1 MNLTSIP
8 SCLIYY
14 ITNKGERNEHNTSRT
29 NICIPMGR
37 SAYNHRSY
45 HMVDI
50 KKNIEDN
57 FIWRDPLDSEEAKGN
72 IVYTCPEHGKETYF
86 KIKALERQRKMQDY
100 VYVWFKHRNHSEKM
114 WVRITKGSRLKGQGT
129 LDNEPTILTHLKLRD
144 IVKFK
149 TDEEGI
155 TWGR

>member
-1 MNLTSIP
+1 MHN
-8 SCLIYY
+8 CL
-14 ITNKGERNEHNTSRT
+14 RT
-29 NICIPMGR
+29 LGNNR
-37 SAYNHRSY
+37 SGI
-45 HMVDI
+45 MVDI

-72 IVYTCPEHGKETYF
+72 IVYSCPEHGKETYF

-114 WVRITKGSRLKGQGT
+114 WVRITKGSRLKGEGT
-129 LDNEPTILTHLKLRD
+129 LDNVPKILTKLQHRQM
-144 IVKFK
+144 VKFK
-149 TDEEGI
+149 TDVEGI

>member
-1 MNLTSIP
+1 MHN
-8 SCLIYY
+8 CL
-14 ITNKGERNEHNTSRT
+14 RT
-29 NICIPMGR
+29 LSNDR
-37 SAYNHRSY
+37 SGI
-45 HMVDI
+45 MVDI

-57 FIWRDPLDSEEAKGN
+57 FIWRNPLDSEEAKGN

-114 WVRITKGSRLKGQGT
+114 WVRITKGSRLKGEGT
-129 LDNEPTILTHLKLRD
+129 LDNVPKVLTKLQHRQM
-144 IVKFK
+144 VKFK
-149 TDEEGI
+149 TDVEGI

>member
-1 MNLTSIP
+1 MHN
-8 SCLIYY
+8 CL
-14 ITNKGERNEHNTSRT
+14 RT
-29 NICIPMGR
+29 LSNDR
-37 SAYNHRSY
+37 SGI
-45 HMVDI
+45 MVDI

-114 WVRITKGSRLKGQGT
+114 WVRITKGSRLKGEGT
-129 LDNEPTILTHLKLRD
+129 LDNVPKVLTKLQHRQM
-144 IVKFK
+144 VKFK
-149 TDEEGI
+149 TDVEGI

>member
-1 MNLTSIP
+1 M
-8 SCLIYY
+8 
-14 ITNKGERNEHNTSRT
+14 HNGLRT
-29 NICIPMGR
+29 LG
-37 SAYNHRSY
+37 NHRSDI
-45 HMVDI
+45 MVDI

-72 IVYTCPEHGKETYF
+72 IVYSCPEHGKETYF

-114 WVRITKGSRLKGQGT
+114 WVRITKGSRLKGEGT
-129 LDNEPTILTHLKLRD
+129 LDNVPKVLTKLQHRQM
-144 IVKFK
+144 VKFK
-149 TDEEGI
+149 TDVEGI